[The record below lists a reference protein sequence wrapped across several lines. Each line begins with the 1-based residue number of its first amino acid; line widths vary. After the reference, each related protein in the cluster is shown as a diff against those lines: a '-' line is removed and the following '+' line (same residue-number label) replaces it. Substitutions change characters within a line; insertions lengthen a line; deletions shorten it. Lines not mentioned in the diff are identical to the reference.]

1 MNSTKNV
8 STPGA
13 LIVTRLRRYNHVL
26 SEDSK
31 LHVWARQEAQSRP
44 DRRGQVPVEAW
55 RSDVSLDHLGSPG
68 EVVM

>member
-1 MNSTKNV
+1 MYR
-8 STPGA
+8 A
-13 LIVTRLRRYNHVL
+13 LIVTCLRRYNHVL

-44 DRRGQVPVEAW
+44 DTPGQVPVEAW